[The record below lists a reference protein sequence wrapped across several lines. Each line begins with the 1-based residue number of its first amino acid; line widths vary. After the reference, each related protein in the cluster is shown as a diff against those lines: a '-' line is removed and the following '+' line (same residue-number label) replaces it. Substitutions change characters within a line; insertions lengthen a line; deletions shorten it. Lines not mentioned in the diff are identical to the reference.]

1 MTLKEYHTR
10 KALEKKTFKDLVFNA
25 HANINN
31 GVQAKLDLGN
41 GLEISVVSMK
51 NGGHGLYG
59 DVTEGTYE
67 VAVFQET
74 GKPIPPK
81 VNADGSVTDLVSL
94 AMPDRT
100 NKMLPLSAFDD
111 VIGWQSEEEVTL
123 LMDKLQGK
131 PEDVHNFI
139 DNLYESKNAH
149 LTELGLD

>member
-1 MTLKEYHTR
+1 MKNALKLDFGHFIEYIIYMTLKEYHTR

-25 HANINN
+25 HANVNN

-41 GLEISVVSMK
+41 DLEISVVSMK
-51 NGGHGLYG
+51 NGGYGLYG

-67 VAVFQET
+67 VAVFQ
-74 GKPIPPK
+74 K
-81 VNADGSVTDLVSL
+81 D
-94 AMPDRT
+94 
-100 NKMLPLSAFDD
+100 KMLPLSAFDD

-139 DNLYESKNAH
+139 DHLYESKNVH
-149 LTELGLD
+149 LTELGLN